1 MPLTPTQLL
10 VPRVLAIGTNQGEFI
25 WPDSHYQSGMILTD
39 VDGWYTLIGYPLVRP
54 IKCEVAHEF
63 QNLFR
68 PLEWWEMREP
78 GQMPE
83 YVKQLDMIHPSKN
96 WELVNGRWR
105 FEYGPFGRQFI
116 DGKMQPATNE
126 QYIRY
131 VDAIRGFPNS

>member
-1 MPLTPTQLL
+1 MTPTELL
-10 VPRVLAIGTNQGEFI
+10 QPRVLAIGTEDGTPNYPRSEVKSGDILTLTPNPYSYITEYGVSVTKTEVDDF
-25 WPDSHYQSGMILTD
+25 PSHY
-39 VDGWYTLIGYPLVRP
+39 
-54 IKCEVAHEF
+54 
-63 QNLFR
+63 R

-78 GQMPE
+78 EQMPE